1 MLSRYGGLPQ
11 ASRPLAGAVVCAY
24 AVDALPCCFAAR
36 QWFLGVLGVLQA
48 GFFLT
53 GRSRLFAACDCGAR
67 TARDRRCRAA
77 MHLIW
82 RKTRLRRDFRW
93 QACG

>member
-1 MLSRYGGLPQ
+1 MRLMYCR
-11 ASRPLAGAVVCAY
+11 AVSQRVNG
-24 AVDALPCCFAAR
+24 V
-36 QWFLGVLGVLQA
+36 LGVLGVLQA

>member
-1 MLSRYGGLPQ
+1 MLSRHGGPPQ
-11 ASRPLAGAVVCAY
+11 ASRPLAGAVVYAY
-24 AVDALPCCFAAR
+24 AVDVLSCCFAAR
-36 QWFLGVLGVLQA
+36 QWVLGVLQA

-77 MHLIW
+77 MHLIC